1 MCLKWGISVLTYQD
15 ASYSDVQTVF
25 ITSSGA
31 WKLGGFGFA
40 ISADQASSGSTSP
53 FHYPVSYCLLSN
65 L

>member
-1 MCLKWGISVLTYQD
+1 LTYQY
-15 ASYSDVQTVF
+15 AFYSALQTVF

-40 ISADQASSGSTSP
+40 VSADQASNGSTSP
-53 FHYPVSYCLLSN
+53 FHYPVSNCLLSN